1 MNRTEVENY
10 VKVFWDIPCDD
21 NVVESID
28 YTGLKHAKLAELRRA
43 GENPADWR
51 PVFLRN
57 NTYDTGTPQCPSGCA
72 GRRALSGPEHVHA
85 SRVDGHP
92 VRPGA
97 HCRQRQEARAR
108 LVRAAR
114 LRHFVC
120 AR

>member
-57 NTYDTGTPQCPSGCA
+57 NTYDTGTPQCPSGC

-92 VRPGA
+92 VRPA
-97 HCRQRQEARAR
+97 HIAASDKKLVHDWYGLLDSPPVVSRAS
-108 LVRAAR
+108 
-114 LRHFVC
+114 
-120 AR
+120 